1 MKYEHEKSGF
11 YENNRNAIEI
21 SNKDKLLKKVIKLSV
36 DKATVK
42 DWGEK
47 LKIEKIL
54 LSDSLSMSF
63 SSL

>member
-11 YENNRNAIEI
+11 YENDRNAIEI
-21 SNKDKLLKKVIKLSV
+21 SNKNKLLKKVIKLSV

-47 LKIEKIL
+47 LKI
-54 LSDSLSMSF
+54 
-63 SSL
+63 

>member
-1 MKYEHEKSGF
+1 MKYEREKSGF

-36 DKATVK
+36 DKATVE

-47 LKIEKIL
+47 LKI
-54 LSDSLSMSF
+54 
-63 SSL
+63 